1 MNFLISKA
9 LLRSLPNNHPTQTTK
24 RPQANCS
31 GCCFI
36 FFVSFN
42 ILDTIAKEYITRIYR
57 ERYRTFMEKLYSD
70 HAIKVVKT
78 RRKKGTRG
86 RNERGVT
93 MMDDDLMHQA
103 TRGRNE
109 RGVTMM
115 DDLMHHAT
123 TWKLWES
130 ARAPIAW
137 RGSSLAQ
144 ASPSTF

>member
-1 MNFLISKA
+1 M
-9 LLRSLPNNHPTQTTK
+9 
-24 RPQANCS
+24 
-31 GCCFI
+31 
-36 FFVSFN
+36 
-42 ILDTIAKEYITRIYR
+42 IAKEYITRIYR

-78 RRKKGTRG
+78 RRRRKKG
-86 RNERGVT
+86 
-93 MMDDDLMHQA
+93 

-137 RGSSLAQ
+137 RGSRPAQ